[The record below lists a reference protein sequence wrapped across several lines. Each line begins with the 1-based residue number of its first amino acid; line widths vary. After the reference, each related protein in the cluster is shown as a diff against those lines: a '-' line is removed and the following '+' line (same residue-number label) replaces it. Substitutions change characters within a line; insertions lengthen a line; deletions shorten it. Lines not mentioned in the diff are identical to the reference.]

1 MAVLDAL
8 AAAKGFTDTER
19 TLTAYVLTHA
29 DKVVRM
35 RLATLAKE
43 SHTSNA
49 TVVRLCKKVGSAG
62 YSEFRVDLSQ
72 DMERRRNSVSRI
84 DANAPILENQGASV
98 IMSSIATLTRE
109 AVNDCYAFVQH
120 ESLERAA
127 TILGDAHHV
136 ITYAIGDTYL
146 TTESFS
152 NLMAKIGIT
161 CISAFNNADVTTMT
175 NIARPD
181 DVGLFVSYSGNLAY
195 DLGMQRDVL
204 RRKHCKTIMVTA
216 NDELAE
222 GVAGFDC
229 VVVVPCRESTNG
241 REKVATFYSQTCL
254 RYVLECMYGI
264 VFARSYQTNKRLKTM
279 AEHVREDRA

>member
-1 MAVLDAL
+1 MAILDAL

-19 TLTAYVLTHA
+19 TLAAYVLTHA
-29 DKVVRM
+29 DEVVRM

-72 DMERRRNSVSRI
+72 DMERRRNNVSRI
-84 DANAPILENQGASV
+84 DANAPILENQGAPV

-109 AVNDCYAFVQH
+109 AINDCYAFVQN
-120 ESLERAA
+120 ESIERAA
-127 TILGDAHHV
+127 ELISGARHV

-146 TTESFS
+146 TTEAFS

-175 NIARPD
+175 NIAHPD

-195 DLGMQRDVL
+195 DLGLQRDAL
-204 RRKHCKTIMVTA
+204 RRRHCKTIVVTA
-216 NDELAE
+216 NDELAG

-229 VVVVPCRESTNG
+229 AVLVPCRESTNG
-241 REKVATFYSQTCL
+241 REKVATFYSQTCM
-254 RYVLECMYGI
+254 RYVLECIYGV
-264 VFARSYQTNKRLKTM
+264 VFAQSYQSSKRHKTL
-279 AEHVREDRA
+279 AEHVRN